1 MEVKHELNTGKP
13 LKTIPT
19 IDLEG
24 KIPTDKLGVG
34 RVFILSKNENILTG
48 QQLKDFKPF
57 EHYRIEILEETI
69 DLSSKVHHI
78 KSKLI
83 EPEPKPFSDSLVFA

>member
-1 MEVKHELNTGKP
+1 MEVKHELNTGTP
-13 LKTIPT
+13 LKTIPI

-24 KIPTDKLGVG
+24 KIPTDKLSVG

-48 QQLKDFKPF
+48 QQLEHFKPF

-69 DLSSKVHHI
+69 DLSSKVHYI

-83 EPEPKPFSDSLVFA
+83 EPKPKGFSESLIFA